1 MKYHDYYATLGV
13 ARNASQDEIKRAYRK
28 LAQKYHPDRNK
39 GEGAEDKFKEINE
52 AYEVLG
58 DAQKRAR
65 YDALGSGY
73 HHGDEFGA
81 GPGGPGGPGGFGG
94 GFGGDDFAAGGFSD
108 FFSQFFGG
116 GFGGPGGPGGAGQ
129 GRSVR
134 GQDVEAEAPVPL
146 SLLVTGGG
154 HTIRVSDGRGGARSL
169 KVNVPAGSAPG
180 RRIRLTGQGQ
190 PSPMGGSPGDLYLV
204 LTLREE
210 DRDRVDGNNIVQ
222 DLPITPWEA
231 ALGAKVPVT
240 LPDGKRIN
248 MSVPAGSQSGRKL
261 RIPKRGFAG
270 GDLMLVLM
278 IHTPP
283 AKTDE
288 AREFYEEMRT
298 SMPFD
303 PR

>member
-39 GEGAEDKFKEINE
+39 SAEAEDKFKEINE

-58 DAQKRAR
+58 DQQKRAR

-81 GPGGPGGPGGFGG
+81 GPGGPGGFGG
-94 GFGGDDFAAGGFSD
+94 GFGGDDFGAGGFSD

-116 GFGGPGGPGGAGQ
+116 GFGGPGGPGGGQ

-146 SLLVTGGG
+146 ELLVTGGA

-180 RRIRLTGQGQ
+180 RRIRLSGQGQ
-190 PSPMGGSPGDLYLV
+190 PSPMGGPAGDLYLV

-210 DRDRVDGNNIVQ
+210 DRDRVDGNHIIQ
-222 DLPITPWEA
+222 ELPITPWEA

-270 GDLMLVLM
+270 GDLFLELM

-288 AREFYEEMRT
+288 AREFYEEMRA
-298 SMPFD
+298 SMPYD

>member
-28 LAQKYHPDRNK
+28 LAQKYHPDRNQ
-39 GEGAEDKFKEINE
+39 EAGAEDRFKEINE

-58 DAQKRAR
+58 DEQKRAR
-65 YDALGSGY
+65 YDALGAGY
-73 HHGDEFGA
+73 REGDEFGA
-81 GPGGPGGPGGFGG
+81 GPGGPGGFGG
-94 GFGGDDFAAGGFSD
+94 GFGAEDFAGSGFSD
-108 FFSQFFGG
+108 FFAQFFGG
-116 GFGGPGGPGGAGQ
+116 GFGGAGPGGTGAG
-129 GRSVR
+129 GRARSAR
-134 GQDVEAEAPVPL
+134 GQDAEAEAPVPL
-146 SLLVTGGG
+146 DLLVQGGA
-154 HTIRVSDGRGGARSL
+154 HTIRLADGRGGTRSL
-169 KVNVPAGSAPG
+169 KVNVPAGSTPG
-180 RRIRLTGQGQ
+180 RRIRLSGQGQ
-190 PSPMGGSPGDLYLV
+190 PSPMGGAAGDLYLKLV
-204 LTLREE
+204 LRDE
-210 DRDRVDGNNIVQ
+210 DRDRVDGNNILQ

-240 LPDGKRIN
+240 LPDGKRIS
-248 MSVPAGSQSGRKL
+248 MSIPAGSQSGRKL

-270 GDLMLVLM
+270 GDLYLVLM

-288 AREFYEEMRT
+288 AREFYEEMRA

>member
-39 GEGAEDKFKEINE
+39 SAEAEDKFKEINE

-73 HHGDEFGA
+73 RHGDEFG
-81 GPGGPGGPGGFGG
+81 GGPGGSGGFG

-116 GFGGPGGPGGAGQ
+116 GFGGAAGPGAGS

-146 SLLVTGGG
+146 ELLVTGGA
-154 HTIRVSDGRGGARSL
+154 HTIRISDGRGGARSL

-180 RRIRLTGQGQ
+180 RRIRLSGQGQ
-190 PSPMGGSPGDLYLV
+190 PSPMGGPAGDLYLV

-222 DLPITPWEA
+222 ELPITPWEA

-270 GDLMLVLM
+270 GDLLLELM

-288 AREFYEEMRT
+288 AREFYEEMRA

>member
-1 MKYHDYYATLGV
+1 MKFHDYYSTLGV

-39 GEGAEDKFKEINE
+39 SEGAEDKFKEITE

-65 YDALGSGY
+65 YDAMGSGY
-73 HHGDEFGA
+73 RDGDDV
-81 GPGGPGGPGGFGG
+81 GPSAGGFGG
-94 GFGGDDFAAGGFSD
+94 GFGGAGGRAEDFDAGGFSD
-108 FFSQFFGG
+108 FFSQFFGA
-116 GFGGPGGPGGAGQ
+116 GFGGAGAAGGPRGGA
-129 GRSVR
+129 VR
-134 GQDVEAEAPVPL
+134 GQDVEAEAAVPL
-146 SLLVTGGG
+146 SLLVTGGS
-154 HTIRVSDGRGGARSL
+154 HTIRLSDGRGGSRAL
-169 KVNVPAGSAPG
+169 KVNVPAGSTPG
-180 RRIRLTGQGQ
+180 RRIRLSGQGQ
-190 PSPMGGSPGDLYLV
+190 PSPMGGEAGDLYLI

-210 DRDRVDGNNIVQ
+210 DRDRVEGNNIRQ
-222 DLPITPWEA
+222 ELPITPWEA

-240 LPDGKRIN
+240 LPDGKKIN

-261 RIPKRGFAG
+261 RIPGRGFSG
-270 GDLMLVLM
+270 GDLLLLLM

-283 AKTDE
+283 AKTAE
-288 AREFYEEMRT
+288 AREFYEEMRA